1 MSVKATQTDKELTL
15 VLDNGDRKAFNEI
28 QEKFTDKTYFAKH
41 FISALSESKSM
52 TDAIENIIKKGW
64 IGKIFNVLLFI
75 FGGMTT
81 ALIGKLFK

>member
-1 MSVKATQTDKELTL
+1 MAKEKDFETPEFKTSVSQEIDGKFADKA
-15 VLDNGDRKAFNEI
+15 
-28 QEKFTDKTYFAKH
+28 YFAKH

-75 FGGMTT
+75 FGGIAT